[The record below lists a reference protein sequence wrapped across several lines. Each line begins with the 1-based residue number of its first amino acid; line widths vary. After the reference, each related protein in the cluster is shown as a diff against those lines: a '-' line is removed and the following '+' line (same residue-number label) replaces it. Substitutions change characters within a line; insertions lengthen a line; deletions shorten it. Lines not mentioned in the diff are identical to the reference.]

1 MYLIQLYCLAIGH
14 LTFVHTELTA
24 MICLPMPKATLLESS
39 LTEYFLFFQAEYFE
53 TGYRKKKNALIEEGR

>member
-14 LTFVHTELTA
+14 LTFVHTELAA

-53 TGYRKKKNALIEEGR
+53 MGYRKKNALIEEGH